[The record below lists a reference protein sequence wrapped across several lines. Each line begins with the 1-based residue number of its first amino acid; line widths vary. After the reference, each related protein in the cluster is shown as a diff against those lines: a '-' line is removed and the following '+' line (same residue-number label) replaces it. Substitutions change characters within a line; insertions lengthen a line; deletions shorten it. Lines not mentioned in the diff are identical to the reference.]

1 MHKRPINFGS
11 SIGKPKHK
19 PNVANPKIIAP
30 IEVIVRYTSIYD
42 VTWAS
47 NGWLMRCFMASGF
60 SHCYSSI
67 IGMIIYYPFLLTLI
81 MFNPYIYILL
91 LSIVFIL
98 SAIMA
103 LGVPWFTTWNCHVL
117 ELFGIA
123 FMEFLTLPCSADSPW
138 CDSPAGGAP
147 EMARN
152 VLQIEGRAEQV
163 LQIHT
168 VNDRRPEVHC

>member
-81 MFNPYIYILL
+81 MFNPYIYTIIIHCFYTVCHYGIGSTMVYHVKLPRFGTL
-91 LSIVFIL
+91 WYCLY
-98 SAIMA
+98 
-103 LGVPWFTTWNCHVL
+103 GVPHLAMLCRFTVVRFTRWRSSRD
-117 ELFGIA
+117 GA
-123 FMEFLTLPCSADSPW
+123 QRLTNRR
-138 CDSPAGGAP
+138 
-147 EMARN
+147 ARRTGLTN
-152 VLQIEGRAEQV
+152 PYR
-163 LQIHT
+163 
-168 VNDRRPEVHC
+168 